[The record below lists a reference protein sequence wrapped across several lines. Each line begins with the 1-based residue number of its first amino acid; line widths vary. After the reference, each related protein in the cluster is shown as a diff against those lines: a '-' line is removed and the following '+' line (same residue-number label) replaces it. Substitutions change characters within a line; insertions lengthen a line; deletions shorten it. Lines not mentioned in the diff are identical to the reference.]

1 MAGRSRDDI
10 VLGSPVQLRNAD
22 DTGVRSWRWEILDQP
37 TIVGGD
43 ALSSP
48 VAAAPVFTPNA
59 AGTYLI
65 RLIIN
70 EGRRRGEVHKIIV
83 AVRDAAGNRVP
94 AAKESNE
101 ANWLNAAGVANPRG
115 WQPDMRAMLVAAST
129 SGGWREVVACDF
141 RSGPAVDL
149 AAGVEPTVE
158 VNGVTWTSNAGD
170 GQAVVVSFE
179 TDPSGLSVEVA
190 TQALMSNTS
199 HSAPHVWTTWAQ
211 LLGRNPS
218 PGRQYC
224 LQVQMD
230 GAPTVNAQAIG
241 VALYDPNDGV
251 SDPDVSPSEDEKR
264 LWGAIENESG
274 TNVVSCREDATDQ
287 GWRSLPGG
295 GAANDV
301 AALILLSGASAI
313 AAAGDYDDGFPDP
326 GDLAVM
332 SPTWLGL
339 QLGFTTT
346 DYGNPAERVA
356 IFFQSVT
363 GTTMTASVPRFR
375 VLERG

>member
-1 MAGRSRDDI
+1 MVGRSRDDI
-10 VLGSPVQLRNAD
+10 VLGLPVQLRNAD

-65 RLIIN
+65 RLIVN
-70 EGRRRGEVHKIIV
+70 EGRRGEVYRILV
-83 AVRDAAGNRVP
+83 VVRDANGNRVP
-94 AAKESNE
+94 AAGERNE
-101 ANWLNAAGVANPRG
+101 ANWLDAAGVENPRG
-115 WQPDMRAMLVAAST
+115 WQPDMRAMLDAPA

-141 RSGPAVDL
+141 TSGPAVDL
-149 AAGVEPTVE
+149 SSGSEPTV
-158 VNGVTWTSNAGD
+158 VVDGVTWTSNAGD

-179 TDPSGLSVEVA
+179 TNGNGLSVEVA
-190 TQALMSNTS
+190 TQGNMTNTS
-199 HSAPHVWTTWAQ
+199 HSAPHIWTTWAQ

-230 GAPTVNAQAIG
+230 GAPTVNGQAIG
-241 VALYDPNDGV
+241 VALYDQNDGV

-264 LWGAIENESG
+264 LWGAIENEAG

-301 AALILLSGASAI
+301 AALILLSGASAL
-313 AAAGDYDDGFPDP
+313 AAAGDYDDGLPDP
-326 GDLAVM
+326 GDLAIM
-332 SPTWLGL
+332 SPTWLG
-339 QLGFTTT
+339 QPLGFTTT

-356 IFFQSVT
+356 VFFQSVL
-363 GTTMTASVPRFR
+363 GTTMTARIPRFR